1 MRKIILAIALLSLSS
16 TVSAQVTVGAMPVSG
31 IYYTQSNNGI
41 GPYTFVDL
49 SHPATANG
57 TLTTAS
63 VRWSTACSNAFK
75 LKFLRLSGGLSSYTV
90 TAERGPFS
98 TPSVGFATVTLTPAV
113 TVQKGDLLAV
123 TQLGPLNPCGGMM
136 LSDTEPATASMFFN
150 LDIPNSGTLNGIF
163 EPGVWLNARA
173 SSDTNILEGVI
184 AAAGSLAGG
193 YGSFFRTGLQLSN
206 RDYRTVT
213 GKLVFHAAGHA
224 AAPSDPSLPYS
235 IEPGVTTSF
244 NDVIE
249 SMGQSGLGSLDVVS
263 TSGGRPLV
271 VVRVFNDSGA
281 AGTAG
286 FTEPLVFREQAIGL
300 NQSAVIVMP
309 SDLTNFRMNIGI
321 RSLDAGA
328 TIEVYAANAAG
339 GTIVASFTKPPYP
352 ANYFEQPSLSQFLN
366 GATPVANGVIT
377 VTVRSG
383 SAIVYAS
390 TTDNRTND
398 SSIRF
403 AQRE

>member
-1 MRKIILAIALLSLSS
+1 MRKVILAVALLLVSS
-16 TVSAQVTVGAMPVSG
+16 TVAAQVTVGGMPVSG

-41 GPYTFVDL
+41 SPYTFVDL

-57 TLTTAS
+57 TLSTAS
-63 VRWSTACSNAFK
+63 VRWAGGCANAFK

-90 TAERGPFS
+90 TADRGPFS
-98 TPSVGFATVTLTPAV
+98 VSAIGITTVALTPAV

-123 TQLGPLNPCGGMM
+123 TQIGPLNPCGGMM
-136 LSDTEPATASMFFN
+136 LSDADPTTAAMFFN
-150 LDIPNSGTLNGIF
+150 LEIPNSGTLNGTF

-173 SSDTNILEGVI
+173 SADTNILEGVI
-184 AAAGSLAGG
+184 AAAGSLQGG
-193 YGSFFRTGLQLSN
+193 FGSFFRTGLQLAN
-206 RDYRTVT
+206 RDYKTMT
-213 GKLVFHAAGHA
+213 GKLVFHPAGHA
-224 AAPSDPSLPYS
+224 AAPSDPSLSYS

-249 SMGQSGLGSLDVVS
+249 SMGQSGLGSLDLVS
-263 TSGGRPLV
+263 TSGSRPLV
-271 VVRVFNDSGA
+271 IVRVFNDSGT

-300 NQSAVIVMP
+300 NQSVVIVMP

-321 RSLDAGA
+321 RTLEAGA
-328 TIEVYAANAAG
+328 TIEAYASSAAG
-339 GTIVASFTKPPYP
+339 ATIVPSFTKPPYP

-366 GATPVANGVIT
+366 GATPVANGIVT